1 MPLAAVNTR
10 LVNKV
15 LGTPFGKAV
24 TAAELP
30 ATPAD
35 KDGEGAENGSG
46 SKKNE
51 RRDAEHREA
60 VDERLRSLRAFAR
73 IGAGLGTG
81 PPRVIEPRAV
91 IDKAPRWS
99 GAAAPKAVGDPWMER
114 SACRWSACRW
124 RR

>member
-1 MPLAAVNTR
+1 MQEATHNETDETEQDAWMPLAAVNTR

-60 VDERLRSLRAFAR
+60 VDERLRSLRAFEDRASGRTIKRR
-73 IGAGLGTG
+73 I
-81 PPRVIEPRAV
+81 
-91 IDKAPRWS
+91 
-99 GAAAPKAVGDPWMER
+99 
-114 SACRWSACRW
+114 
-124 RR
+124 